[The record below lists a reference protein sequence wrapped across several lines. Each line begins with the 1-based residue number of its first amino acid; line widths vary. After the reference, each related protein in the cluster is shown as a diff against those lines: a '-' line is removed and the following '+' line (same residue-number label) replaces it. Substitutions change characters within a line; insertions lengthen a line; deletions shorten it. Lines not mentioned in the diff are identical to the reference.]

1 MPTLSMMV
9 LFLVFL
15 SAEKVQAHKV
25 VLFAWVEEE
34 MIHTLS
40 QFGSKKKAVNCT
52 VTLLDETGKVLQTGT
67 TDENGNCSFKVP
79 ENIHSSLNV
88 HLDAGHGHAADWQI
102 SEDELKQTTIEGMH
116 QKKEEMKNQLDQG
129 PSLYKIVSGIGL
141 IFLLFS
147 LLKWARR
154 KKRQ

>member
-1 MPTLSMMV
+1 MVHLSVMV
-9 LFLVFL
+9 LVFIFV
-15 SAEKVQAHKV
+15 SALLVQAHKV
-25 VLFAWVEEE
+25 VLFAWVEGE
-34 MIHTLS
+34 MIQTQS

-52 VTLLDETGKVLQTGT
+52 VTLSDEMGKVLQTGT
-67 TDENGNCSFKVP
+67 TDENGICSFKVP
-79 ENIHSSLNV
+79 ENIHSSLTV

-102 SEDELKQTTIEGMH
+102 PEDELKQTMVEGTDT
-116 QKKEEMKNQLDQG
+116 KEEQMKNQLEQG

-154 KKRQ
+154 QKTK